1 MLTPKYNQKVNKQLI
16 EINTNRHTAGV
27 TNFHKNVHINF
38 MGVLNF
44 IPISNKLSKKFSV
57 PYTHAVE
64 NTSRKHKNNKLD
76 VHLLSKTVKS
86 KIPALVHIGSP
97 HKKNM
102 RHKIITMT
110 ERCLV
115 QAGFSS
121 KMNAG
126 IHNSKISEI
135 QMDCI
140 LVTYYLSSRMII

>member
-1 MLTPKYNQKVNKQLI
+1 
-16 EINTNRHTAGV
+16 
-27 TNFHKNVHINF
+27 

-64 NTSRKHKNNKLD
+64 KTSRKHKNNKLD

-115 QAGFSS
+115 HAGFSS
-121 KMNAG
+121 RMKAEIYNDYQKFKW
-126 IHNSKISEI
+126 NIS
-135 QMDCI
+135 
-140 LVTYYLSSRMII
+140 T